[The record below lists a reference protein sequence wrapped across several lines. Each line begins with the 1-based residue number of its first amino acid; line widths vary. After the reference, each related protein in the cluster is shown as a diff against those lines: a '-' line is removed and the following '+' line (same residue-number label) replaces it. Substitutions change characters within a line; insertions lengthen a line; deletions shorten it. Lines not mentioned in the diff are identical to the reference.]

1 MQLGIIGMP
10 LTGKTTIF
18 ELLTDN
24 KKNKFYN
31 SGKTNTAMARIPDDR
46 IDYLS
51 NLYKPKKSTY
61 AQLEIVDIP
70 GLIPGAEKATV
81 LFLDTVRKADALL
94 QVVRV
99 FDDPS
104 VPVFDNE
111 INPVKDIENINYELL
126 MADLDL
132 IEKRIER
139 INSNKKKNQ
148 MLKELALLE
157 RLKDA
162 LENEKPLSS
171 VELDEEEKEIMGTY
185 QFLTSKPMLLCLNV
199 SEDDLLNK
207 DYHKKDKVT
216 TYAQDHNIPLVEISA
231 NIEKEIFELEG
242 EEKNLFMNE
251 LGIAEAG
258 IIKISRTMYKTLGLL
273 SFFTVGE
280 DEVKAWTIKEGTPAR
295 KAAGK
300 IHTDIERGFI
310 RAEVVDYND
319 LKEFGNMNAIKEK
332 GLFRLEGKEYIVK
345 DGDIIHFRFN
355 V

>member
-10 LTGKTTIF
+10 LTGKTTVF

-24 KKNKFYN
+24 KSTPHK
-31 SGKTNTAMARIPDDR
+31 SGKINTAMAKIPDKR

-51 NLYKPKKSTY
+51 GLYKPKKTIY

-70 GLIPGAEKATV
+70 GLVPGAEKATIM
-81 LFLDTVRKADALL
+81 FLDAVRKADALL

-99 FDDPS
+99 FKEPS

-111 INPVKDIENINYELL
+111 IDPVKDIEYINYELL

-139 INSNKKKNQ
+139 INSNKKRNQ
-148 MLKELALLE
+148 MLKELKLLE
-157 RLKDA
+157 KLKDT
-162 LENEKPLSS
+162 LEDEKPLSA
-171 VELDEEEKEIMGTY
+171 VELDPEEKEIMATY
-185 QFLTSKPMLLCLNV
+185 QFLTIKPMLLCLNV
-199 SEDDLLNK
+199 SEDELLK
-207 DYHKKDKVT
+207 MDYFKKNET
-216 TYAQDHNIPLVEISA
+216 AIYAKEHNLPLIEISA
-231 NIEKEIFELEG
+231 NLEREIFELEA
-242 EEKNLFMNE
+242 EEKDTFMNE
-251 LGIAEAG
+251 LGIEEAG
-258 IIKISRTMYKTLGLL
+258 IVKISRTMYRTLGLV

-280 DEVKAWTIKEGTPAR
+280 DEVKAWTVKEGTPAR
-295 KAAGK
+295 QAAGK
-300 IHTDIERGFI
+300 IHSDIERGFI

-319 LKEFGNMNAIKEK
+319 LKEFKNMNTIKEK
-332 GLFRLEGKEYIVK
+332 GFFRLEGKEYIVK